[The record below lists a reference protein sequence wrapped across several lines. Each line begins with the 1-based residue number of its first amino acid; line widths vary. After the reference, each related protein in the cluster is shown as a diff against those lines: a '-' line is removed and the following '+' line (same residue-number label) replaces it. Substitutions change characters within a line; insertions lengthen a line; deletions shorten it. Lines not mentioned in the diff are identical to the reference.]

1 MNVRQLSRFSILGL
15 FLVLFSIAVYAAE
28 FRSFPYQSDVII
40 CPMSTAEVAIPDF
53 SAADCTEQKLFEVDP
68 QHSAMWLLLE
78 FELTETQLPSHSPL
92 GLFVFGKAASRVWL
106 NNTYLGNN
114 GQPDID
120 KTEIPGKMDFVFH
133 VPDKT
138 LFAGKNRLIMQLSGH
153 HSLISLGAPMHL
165 LAFFPYAET
174 GQYIQ
179 SFATPGITLIG
190 AFAVGVIY
198 FLVLSVS
205 RNREMD
211 RIREIGGIRYHFPLF
226 AAMCLL
232 AMLQLSA
239 ELSRSII
246 NYSYPWQDI
255 RLISITACSY
265 FFGVLLLVYNSLK
278 VASKQAPYWIVAGSL
293 LTLAVVL
300 FIPGF
305 DTKTTAGILLPILIN
320 LVQILW
326 YLYKHQ
332 NNQLKRWFIGHL
344 LIAVI
349 IFVSSSAFHEF
360 VHFLIVA
367 LVLSGI
373 FVQQARE
380 YQAQQ
385 AELMTERSRSA
396 KLEYRLA
403 QQSQLQTPTRL
414 EISSIGKTEFIDSSD
429 ITYTKAAGDYVEIH
443 LKDAS
448 EKLYSGTLK
457 QLEELL
463 PDTFLRV
470 HRSYLVN
477 LECVTGLFNQKSE
490 QKSQAFLGLGAE
502 IQVPV
507 SRRLLPSVRDS
518 LKNK

>member
-1 MNVRQLSRFSILGL
+1 M
-15 FLVLFSIAVYAAE
+15 LFSMVVNASE

-40 CPMSTAEVAIPDF
+40 CPMLTADEAIPDF

-68 QHSAMWLLLE
+68 QHNAMWLLLE
-78 FELTETQLPSHSPL
+78 FELTEAQLPSHTPL
-92 GLFVFGKAASRVWL
+92 GLFVFGKAANRVWL
-106 NNTYLGNN
+106 NSTYLGNN

-120 KTEIPGKMDFVFH
+120 KTEMPGKMDFVFY
-133 VPDKT
+133 VPDET

-174 GQYIQ
+174 GQYVQ
-179 SFATPGITLIG
+179 SFTTPGIALIG

-205 RNREMD
+205 RNRGMDHNGEMS
-211 RIREIGGIRYHFPLF
+211 GIRHHFPLF

-255 RLISITACSY
+255 RLVSITACSY
-265 FFGVLLLVYNSLK
+265 LFGVLLLVYNSLK
-278 VASKQAPYWIVAGSL
+278 VASKHALSWIVTGSL
-293 LTLAVVL
+293 LTLVVVL

-305 DTKTTAGILLPILIN
+305 DSKTTAGILLPILIN

-349 IFVSSSAFHEF
+349 IFISSSAFHEF
-360 VHFLIVA
+360 VYFLIVA

-403 QQSQLQTPTRL
+403 QQSQQQTPARL
-414 EISSIGKTEFIDSSD
+414 EISSLGKTEFIDSSN

-443 LKDAS
+443 LKDTS

-518 LKNK
+518 LKTNNQQSLH